1 MKNCST
7 DLAAFYVNDYE
18 DFDYSY
24 NYEPTNAASYE
35 DYSNKSWTG
44 GSAAAYS
51 CHALQLAASVAS
63 ATTME
68 QPNTT
73 AASSSSAQRKERT
86 AFTKTQLKQL
96 EAEFRYSNYLT
107 RLRRYEIAV
116 ALELSERQVKVW
128 FQNRRMKC
136 KRIKLEMSGS
146 TKADN

>member
-7 DLAAFYVNDYE
+7 DLAAYYVNDYE
-18 DFDYSY
+18 DIDYNY
-24 NYEPTNAASYE
+24 NYEPTNAPRYE
-35 DYSNKSWTG
+35 DYSNKSWVGDSST
-44 GSAAAYS
+44 AYS
-51 CHALQLAASVAS
+51 CHALQLTTSVAS
-63 ATTME
+63 ATTVQ
-68 QPNTT
+68 QPNVT
-73 AASSSSAQRKERT
+73 AASSSSSQRKERT

-116 ALELSERQVKVW
+116 ALDLSERQVKVW

-146 TKADN
+146 TKTDN